1 MRDVLVARWETTDNG
16 SYVELFRFD
25 DNHYTCIG
33 TNNSHR
39 LDERESDEVAIAYAV
54 ELIEEGVFNSPWV
67 QITLEKV

>member
-1 MRDVLVARWETTDNG
+1 MRDVLVARWKTTDNG

-25 DNHYTCIG
+25 NHYTCMG

-39 LDERESDEVAIAYAV
+39 LGERESDEVAIAYTE

-67 QITLEKV
+67 QATLEKV